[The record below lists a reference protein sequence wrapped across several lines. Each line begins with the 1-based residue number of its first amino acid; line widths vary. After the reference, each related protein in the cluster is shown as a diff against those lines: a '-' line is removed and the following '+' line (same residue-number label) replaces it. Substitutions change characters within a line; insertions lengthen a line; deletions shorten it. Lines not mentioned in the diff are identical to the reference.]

1 MNDALLEPE
10 EMVLSTLRR
19 DGKRRWLKPKL
30 SRGKWLRT
38 RRIVAWLLIVVFTVT
53 PFIRI
58 QGRPLFLFDIPAR
71 EFTLFG
77 FTFLP
82 TDTLLLAIFMVGALL
97 SIFLFTALFG
107 RVWCGWACPQTVYME
122 FLFRPIER
130 LFEGTSGR
138 GGTPRKAIPG
148 WRIVA
153 RYIVTILLCAFLA
166 NIFLAWFIGVDKLW
180 EWMRQSPLEHPFPF
194 VVMAFV
200 TGAMMFD
207 FCYFREQTCLIACPY
222 GRFQS
227 VLLDTSSLIVSYN
240 AARGEPR
247 KHLSGKSSPPAP
259 ASGDCIDCGNCVT
272 TCPTGIDIRKGL
284 QMECINCTQ
293 CIDACNAVMQ
303 RIGRAQDLI
312 RYSSQSRDQGKKSGL
327 LRARTLIYP
336 LVLIGLATAFV
347 FVLSGKKSFD
357 AFALRV
363 PGNPFNVVADGRVR
377 NTFVIKLVNRTHE
390 PISISLSPH
399 IPADVEIE
407 AQEQDIALGDRES
420 FQAHVSLLVPRHYF
434 ESGNTTVEIS
444 LDSDNGDRRILSIR
458 VPGPFSA
465 P

>member
-10 EMVLSTLRR
+10 EMVLSTLQR
-19 DGKRRWLKPKL
+19 DGRRRWLKPKL
-30 SRGKWLRT
+30 SPGAWLRA

-53 PFIRI
+53 PFIKF

-82 TDTLLLAIFMVGALL
+82 TDTLLLAIFVVGALL

-138 GGTPRKAIPG
+138 GGTPRKAVPG
-148 WRIVA
+148 WRIIA
-153 RYIVTILLCAFLA
+153 RYAVTLLLCAFLA
-166 NIFLAWFIGVDKLW
+166 NIFLAWFIGVKTLG
-180 EWMRQSPLEHPFPF
+180 EWMQQSPLEHPFPF
-194 VVMAFV
+194 LVMAFV

-240 AARGEPR
+240 SARGEPR
-247 KHLSGKSSPPAP
+247 GRAPGKSAVRPTTG
-259 ASGDCIDCGNCVT
+259 GDCIDCGNCVT
-272 TCPTGIDIRKGL
+272 TCPTGIDIRNGL

-293 CIDACNAVMQ
+293 CIDACNRVMK
-303 RIGRAQDLI
+303 RIGRPPDLI
-312 RYSSQSRDQGKKSGL
+312 RYSSQSRDLGSKSGL
-327 LRARTLIYP
+327 LRARTMIYP
-336 LVLIGLATAFV
+336 LLLIGLAAAF
-347 FVLSGKKSFD
+347 FVVLAGKKSFD

-363 PGNPFNVVADGRVR
+363 PGNPYNVEADGRVR
-377 NTFVIKLVNRTHE
+377 NTFVIKLVNRTRE
-390 PISISLSPH
+390 PMSIALSPH
-399 IPADVEIE
+399 EPADVEIQAMEKEIVLE
-407 AQEQDIALGDRES
+407 ARKS
-420 FQAHVSLLVPRHYF
+420 FQAHVSLLVPRHYYD
-434 ESGNTTVEIS
+434 SGNTTLEIR
-444 LDSDNGDRRILSIR
+444 LDSDQGDYRILSIR
-458 VPGPFSA
+458 VPGPFSG